1 MGLLGRIFQELYLVG
16 LTIIKAS
23 FVDDTYYESKIIA
36 WLTSILRLLT
46 LVGFFVLP
54 LYLLV
59 WAISCKIFVQALILA
74 YLEAW
79 LWSKL
84 ADKLTTLV
92 QELYLVMSTV
102 GYTVLIGTA
111 IQLNRMPWAGS
122 TILVFYWILLLILG
136 WLIWRITRISHKPEP
151 KSARV
156 IQLLASWTLRL
167 A

>member
-1 MGLLGRIFQELYLVG
+1 MGLLGRIFQELYLIG
-16 LTIIKAS
+16 LTLIKAS

-36 WLTSILRLLT
+36 WLTSLLRLLM

-59 WAISCKIFVQALILA
+59 WSISFKIFVQALILA

-84 ADKLTTLV
+84 ADKMTTLV

-122 TILVFYWILLLILG
+122 TIV
-136 WLIWRITRISHKPEP
+136 RIQ
-151 KSARV
+151 V
-156 IQLLASWTLRL
+156 WV
-167 A
+167 